1 MKNRTFFFS
10 AFFSAIF
17 FFTFFSAPLYAGDA
31 VDWLPEGK
39 PKISAQWGTSFPFKK
54 DLRNPSPAEEFIA
67 GADWRELRYDSG
79 IKYQCNQFDY
89 TSRFFY
95 MPTFFD
101 AFQTGFG
108 LTWHFQRYIDVFTEN
123 DIVLSTHFRWIKG
136 RIFSCELGPGLLFKF
151 ASIDA
156 VRKYQPVL
164 FNLSYSLDLLCRWQL
179 FDSAGLWCGV
189 QLQDYF
195 DYALAISPFIKFGAD
210 YSVVPGLIFGID
222 YTLKYIDMF
231 YSAVYLSESVLRFTA
246 KVTF

>member
-1 MKNRTFFFS
+1 MKNKRFFFF
-10 AFFSAIF
+10 AFFSVF
-17 FFTFFSAPLYAGDA
+17 FLFTFFSNPLYANDT

-39 PKISAQWGTSFPFKK
+39 PQINAQWAASFPFKK
-54 DLRNPSPAEEFIA
+54 DLRNPSPAEEFIV

-108 LTWHFQRYIDVFTEN
+108 ITWHFYRYIDVFTEN
-123 DIVLSTHFRWIKG
+123 DFLLSTHFRWIKG
-136 RIFSCELGPGLLFKF
+136 RVFTCEIGPGLLFKL

-156 VRKYQPVL
+156 VRKYQPII
-164 FNLSYSLDLLCRWQL
+164 FNLSYGFDFLCRWQL
-179 FDSAGLWCGV
+179 FDSMGLWCGI

-195 DYALAISPFIKFGAD
+195 DYSLAISPFIKFGAD